1 LILPAVQLT
10 PARPAGKGDAANSTD
25 QGSYPMLKYFLLATV
40 ALSAPATAEMREY
53 RVLSGGN
60 DVGHMNV
67 DVEANRVVIDYDF
80 KNNGRGPTIAE
91 TIALDGNGNPVAWTV
106 QGASTFGNP
115 VDEMFALGNG
125 TAVWR
130 DSTGE
135 GSATGSDALF
145 YIPQNGSPW
154 GAELVVRALLA
165 DEDHTLPVFPA
176 GNATLTEHRTTTFEG
191 AGGPVEV
198 KTYELSGLS
207 LNPNYVMLD
216 AEGEMFAVAG
226 ARFAVIRA
234 GYEAAD
240 AELRNYTQALST
252 ERFVRI
258 QAQAARNF
266 DGPVRVR
273 NAYVF
278 NPETL
283 TREGPHDVVWYG
295 DRISSV
301 QPNGSPVTEGET
313 VIDGA
318 GGTLVPGMYEMHG
331 HISQNVALLN
341 IAAGITSVRD
351 MGNEN
356 DVLDGLVQRITDGT
370 IAGPRITRSGFI
382 EGLSEFSSQTGEL
395 VSTEEEALDQVR
407 WYAARGF
414 HQVKLY
420 NSMTPAWV
428 PTLVEE
434 AHRLGLRVAGHVPAF
449 SNANSMIEAG
459 FDELTHIN
467 QVMLGWVLGPEEDTR
482 TLLRLTAL
490 DRLPA
495 LDLSSA
501 PVQHTLDLMAS
512 NNIAIDPT
520 ITIHENL
527 LLGRNGQ
534 VSPSFTDVFD
544 HMPIGEQRDLQTAWA
559 DVSAEGA
566 DERYSGAFD
575 QVMTTIGM
583 MRERGILIVPGT
595 DMGGSFAY
603 HRELELFERAGY
615 TAPEVLRLA
624 TLGMAEYLGQD
635 EDLGSIEG
643 GNYADFFLVPGD
655 PTTDL
660 SAIKSIAMV
669 VANGTVYFPSDIYP
683 HFGIRPFADAPMV
696 VEAE

>member
-1 LILPAVQLT
+1 MLKKLLLASLILASPA
-10 PARPAGKGDAANSTD
+10 A
-25 QGSYPMLKYFLLATV
+25 
-40 ALSAPATAEMREY
+40 AEMREY

-60 DVGHMNV
+60 DVGHLRV
-67 DVEANRVVIDYDF
+67 DAEGDRVAIDYDY

-91 TIALDGNGNPVAWTV
+91 TITLDAEGYPLRWEIG
-106 QGASTFGNP
+106 GATTFGNL
-115 VDEMFALGNG
+115 VDETFIRENG
-125 TAVWR
+125 RARWR
-130 DSTGE
+130 DATGE
-135 GSATGSDALF
+135 GEAAIADARF
-145 YIPQNGSPW
+145 YIDQNGSPW
-154 GAELVVRALLA
+154 SLALLARALLA
-165 DEDHTLPVFPA
+165 DADNSMAVLP
-176 GNATLTEHRTTTFEG
+176 GGTATLTERGTASYDGPDGAIATTT
-191 AGGPVEV
+191 
-198 KTYELSGLS
+198 YEISGLD
-207 LNPNYVMLD
+207 LNPVYVTLD
-216 AEGEMFAVAG
+216 ADNRLFAFANP
-226 ARFAVIRA
+226 RFAIVRA

-240 AELRNYTQALST
+240 EALRDRAQQLST
-252 ERFVRI
+252 DRFVRI
-258 QAQAARNF
+258 QAEAARNF

-273 NAYVF
+273 NVHIF
-278 NPETL
+278 DPETM
-283 TREGPHDVVWYG
+283 TRTGPRAVVWHN

-301 QPNGSPVTEGET
+301 QPNDAPATEGET
-313 VIDGA
+313 IIDGA

-341 IAAGITSVRD
+341 IAAGVTSVRD

-356 DVLDGLVQRITDGT
+356 AVLDGLIERIADGT

-395 VSTEEEALDQVR
+395 VETEEEALAQVR

-420 NSMTPAWV
+420 NSMTPDWA
-428 PTLVEE
+428 PRLVEE

-449 SNANSMIEAG
+449 SNADAMIAAG

-467 QVMLGWVLGPEEDTR
+467 QVMLGWVLEPHEDTR

-495 LDLSSA
+495 LDLDSA
-501 PVQHTLDLMAS
+501 PVQHTIGLMAQ

-520 ITIHENL
+520 IAIHESL
-527 LLGRNGQ
+527 LLGRNGEI
-534 VSPSFTDVFD
+534 SPSFADIYD
-544 HMPIGEQRDLQTAWA
+544 HMPVGRQRELREAWA

-566 DERYSGAFD
+566 DERYRGAFD
-575 QVMTTIGM
+575 QVMRTISM

-643 GNYADFFLVPGD
+643 GKYADFFLVPGD

-660 SAIKSIAMV
+660 SAIKAIAMV
-669 VANGTVYFPSDIYP
+669 VANGTVYFPADIYP
-683 HFGIRPFADAPMV
+683 HFGIRPFAEPPEMT
-696 VEAE
+696 EAD

>member
-1 LILPAVQLT
+1 
-10 PARPAGKGDAANSTD
+10 
-25 QGSYPMLKYFLLATV
+25 MLKYLLLATV
-40 ALSAPATAEMREY
+40 AFAAPAAAEMREY

-60 DVGHMNV
+60 DVGHLNA
-67 DVEANRVVIDYDF
+67 DVEAERVVIDYDY

-91 TIALDGNGNPVAWTV
+91 TITLDANGLPTGWTV
-106 QGASTFGNP
+106 EGASTFGNP
-115 VDEMFALGNG
+115 VDETFNWSGGNA
-125 TAVWR
+125 TWR
-130 DSTGE
+130 DATGDGAAE
-135 GSATGSDALF
+135 GSEAQF
-145 YIPQNGSPW
+145 YIPQGGSPW
-154 GAELVVRALLA
+154 ALALLARALLA
-165 DEDHTLPVFPA
+165 DDDNSFPVLPGGTASLTPHGTFTFDGPDGSVE
-176 GNATLTEHRTTTFEG
+176 AT
-191 AGGPVEV
+191 
-198 KTYELSGLS
+198 TYEIAGLD
-207 LNPNYVMLD
+207 LNPSYVVLD
-216 AEGEMFAVAG
+216 ADGIFFALASP
-226 ARFAVIRA
+226 RFAIIRA

-240 AELRNYTQALST
+240 AQLRNYAQTLST

-258 QAQAARNF
+258 QAESARNF

-273 NAYVF
+273 NVMVF
-278 NPETL
+278 NPETM
-283 TREGPHDVVWYG
+283 TREGPFDVVWYG
-295 DRISSV
+295 ERISSV

-351 MGNEN
+351 MGNET
-356 DVLDGLVQRITDGT
+356 DVLEGLMDRIADGT

-420 NSMTPAWV
+420 NSMTPEWA
-428 PTLVEE
+428 PALVEE

-449 SNANSMIEAG
+449 SNANAMIEAG

-467 QVMLGWVLGPEEDTR
+467 QVMLGWVLDPDEDTR

-495 LDLSSA
+495 LDLDSA
-501 PVQHTLDLMAS
+501 PVQHTLDLMEA
-512 NNIAIDPT
+512 NQIAIDPT
-520 ITIHENL
+520 ITIHESL
-527 LLGRNGQ
+527 LLGRNGEI
-534 VSPSFTDVFD
+534 SPSFADIFD
-544 HMPIGEQRDLQTAWA
+544 HMPIGQQRSLQEAWS

-566 DERYSGAFD
+566 DERFRGAFD
-575 QVMTTIGM
+575 QIVRTVSM

-615 TAPEVLRLA
+615 TAPEVLRIA

-635 EDLGSIEG
+635 QDLGSIAG

-683 HFGIRPFADAPMV
+683 HFGIRPFADAPTV
-696 VEAE
+696 TEAE

>member
-1 LILPAVQLT
+1 
-10 PARPAGKGDAANSTD
+10 
-25 QGSYPMLKYFLLATV
+25 MFKYFLLATA
-40 ALSAPATAEMREY
+40 ALAAPAAAEMREY

-60 DVGHMNV
+60 DVGHLNA
-67 DVEANRVVIDYDF
+67 DVEAGRVVIDYDY

-91 TIALDGNGNPVAWTV
+91 TITLGANGMPTGWTV
-106 QGASTFGNP
+106 EGASTFGNR
-115 VDEMFALGNG
+115 VDETFSWSNGNA
-125 TAVWR
+125 TWR
-130 DSTGE
+130 DATGE
-135 GSATGSDALF
+135 GAAEASDAQF
-145 YIPQNGSPW
+145 YIPQGGSPW
-154 GAELVVRALLA
+154 SLALLARALLA
-165 DEDHTLPVFPA
+165 DDDRSFDVLPGGTASLTPH
-176 GNATLTEHRTTTFEG
+176 ATSTFEG
-191 AGGPVEV
+191 PDGPVEAT
-198 KTYELSGLS
+198 TYEIAGLD
-207 LNPNYVMLD
+207 LNPSYVMLD
-216 AEGEMFAVAG
+216 GDGVLFAVASP
-226 ARFAVIRA
+226 RFAIVRA

-240 AELRNYTQALST
+240 AALRDYAQTLST

-258 QAQAARNF
+258 QAESARNF
-266 DGPVRVR
+266 EGPVRVR
-273 NAYVF
+273 NVLVF

-283 TREGPHDVVWYG
+283 TREGPYDVVWYG
-295 DRISSV
+295 ERISSV

-341 IAAGITSVRD
+341 IAAGVTSVRD
-351 MGNEN
+351 MGNET
-356 DVLDGLVQRITDGT
+356 DVLEGLMDRIADGT

-395 VSTEEEALDQVR
+395 VSTEEEALDQIR

-414 HQVKLY
+414 HQIKLY
-420 NSMTPAWV
+420 NSMTPDWA
-428 PTLVEE
+428 PTLVAE

-449 SNANSMIEAG
+449 SNANAMIEAG

-467 QVMLGWVLGPEEDTR
+467 QVMLGWVLGPHEDTR

-495 LDLSSA
+495 LDLDSA
-501 PVQHTLDLMAS
+501 PVQHTIDLMAE

-520 ITIHENL
+520 ITIHESL
-527 LLGRNGQ
+527 LLGRNGEI
-534 VSPSFTDVFD
+534 SPSFADIFD
-544 HMPIGEQRDLQTAWA
+544 HMPIGQQRSLQEAWS

-566 DERYSGAFD
+566 DERFRGAFD
-575 QVMTTIGM
+575 QIIRTVSM

-643 GNYADFFLVPGD
+643 GHYADFFLVPGD
-655 PTTDL
+655 PTADL
-660 SAIKSIAMV
+660 GAIKSIAMV

-683 HFGIRPFADAPMV
+683 HFGIRPFADAPAV
-696 VEAE
+696 TEAE

>member
-1 LILPAVQLT
+1 
-10 PARPAGKGDAANSTD
+10 
-25 QGSYPMLKYFLLATV
+25 MFKYFLLATV
-40 ALSAPATAEMREY
+40 ALAAPAAAEMREY

-60 DVGHMNV
+60 DVGHLNA
-67 DVEANRVVIDYDF
+67 DVEADQVVIDYDY

-91 TIALDGNGNPVAWTV
+91 TIALDANGLPIGWTV
-106 QGASTFGNP
+106 EGASTFGNL
-115 VDEMFALGNG
+115 VDEMFSWSDGN
-125 TAVWR
+125 ASWR
-130 DSTGE
+130 D
-135 GSATGSDALF
+135 ATGVGAADASEAQF
-145 YIPQNGSPW
+145 YIPQGGSPW
-154 GAELVVRALLA
+154 AMALLARALLA
-165 DEDHTLPVFPA
+165 DDDNSFAVLP
-176 GNATLTEHRTTTFEG
+176 GGTATLTPHGTTTFEG
-191 AGGPVEV
+191 LDGPVEAT
-198 KTYELSGLS
+198 TYEIAGLD
-207 LNPNYVMLD
+207 LNPSYVTLGAD
-216 AEGEMFAVAG
+216 GVLFAVASP
-226 ARFAVIRA
+226 RFAIIRA

-240 AELRNYTQALST
+240 AQLRDYAQTLST

-258 QAQAARNF
+258 QAESARNF
-266 DGPVRVR
+266 DGPVRVQ
-273 NAYVF
+273 NVLVF
-278 NPETL
+278 NPETM
-283 TREGPHDVVWYG
+283 TREGPYDVVWYG
-295 DRISSV
+295 ERISSV

-351 MGNEN
+351 MGNET
-356 DVLDGLVQRITDGT
+356 DVLEGLINRIADGT

-395 VSTEEEALDQVR
+395 VSTEEAALDQVR

-420 NSMTPAWV
+420 NSMTPAWA
-428 PTLVEE
+428 PALVEE

-449 SNANSMIEAG
+449 SNANAMIEAG

-467 QVMLGWVLGPEEDTR
+467 QVMLGWVLEPEEDTR

-495 LDLSSA
+495 LDLNSA
-501 PVQHTLDLMAS
+501 PVQHTLDLMTE

-520 ITIHENL
+520 ITIHESL
-527 LLGRNGQ
+527 LLGRNGEI
-534 VSPSFTDVFD
+534 SPSFADIFD
-544 HMPIGEQRDLQTAWA
+544 HMPIGQQRGLQEAWS

-566 DERYSGAFD
+566 DERYRGAFD
-575 QVMTTIGM
+575 QVMRTVTM

-603 HRELELFERAGY
+603 HRELELFERVGY

-635 EDLGSIEG
+635 EDLGSIVG
-643 GNYADFFLVPGD
+643 GSYADFFLVPGD

-660 SAIKSIAMV
+660 NAIKSIAMV

-683 HFGIRPFADAPMV
+683 HFGIRPFADAPV
-696 VEAE
+696 VTEAE

>member
-1 LILPAVQLT
+1 
-10 PARPAGKGDAANSTD
+10 
-25 QGSYPMLKYFLLATV
+25 MFKYLLLATV
-40 ALSAPATAEMREY
+40 ALAAPAAAEMREY

-60 DVGHMNV
+60 DVGHLNA
-67 DVEANRVVIDYDF
+67 DVEAGRVVIDYDY

-91 TIALDGNGNPVAWTV
+91 TITLDDNGMPTGWTV
-106 QGASTFGNP
+106 EGASTFGNP
-115 VDEMFALGNG
+115 VDETFSWSNG
-125 TAVWR
+125 DAAWR
-130 DSTGE
+130 DATGE
-135 GSATGSDALF
+135 GAAAASDAQF
-145 YIPQNGSPW
+145 YIPQGGSPW
-154 GAELVVRALLA
+154 SLALLARALLA
-165 DEDHTLPVFPA
+165 DNDHSFDVLPGGTASLTPH
-176 GNATLTEHRTTTFEG
+176 ATSTFEG
-191 AGGPVEV
+191 PDGPVEAT
-198 KTYELSGLS
+198 TYEIAGLD
-207 LNPNYVMLD
+207 LNPSYVMLD
-216 AEGEMFAVAG
+216 GDGVLFAVASP
-226 ARFAVIRA
+226 RFAIIRA

-240 AELRNYTQALST
+240 AALRDYAQTLST

-258 QAQAARNF
+258 QAESARNF
-266 DGPVRVR
+266 EGPVRVR
-273 NAYVF
+273 NVQVF
-278 NPETL
+278 NPETM
-283 TREGPHDVVWYG
+283 TREGPYDVVWYG
-295 DRISSV
+295 ERISSV
-301 QPNGSPVTEGET
+301 QPGGSPVTEGET

-341 IAAGITSVRD
+341 IAAGVTSVRD
-351 MGNEN
+351 MGNET
-356 DVLDGLVQRITDGT
+356 DVLEGLMDRIADGT

-395 VSTEEEALDQVR
+395 VSTEEEALAQVR

-420 NSMTPAWV
+420 NSMTPDWA
-428 PTLVEE
+428 PTLVAE

-449 SNANSMIEAG
+449 SNANAMIEAG

-467 QVMLGWVLGPEEDTR
+467 QVMLGWVLEPHEDTR

-495 LDLSSA
+495 LDLDSA
-501 PVQHTLDLMAS
+501 PVQHTINLMAE

-520 ITIHENL
+520 ITIHESL
-527 LLGRNGQ
+527 LLSRNGEI
-534 VSPSFTDVFD
+534 SPSFADIFD
-544 HMPIGEQRDLQTAWA
+544 HMPIGQQRSLQQAWS

-566 DERYSGAFD
+566 DERFRGAFD
-575 QVMTTIGM
+575 QIIRTVTM

-615 TAPEVLRLA
+615 TAPEVLSLA

-660 SAIKSIAMV
+660 GAIKSIAMV
-669 VANGTVYFPSDIYP
+669 VANGTIYFPSDIYP
-683 HFGIRPFADAPMV
+683 HFGIRPFADAPSV
-696 VEAE
+696 TEAE

>member
-1 LILPAVQLT
+1 MVKHL
-10 PARPAGKGDAANSTD
+10 
-25 QGSYPMLKYFLLATV
+25 LLAT
-40 ALSAPATAEMREY
+40 ALIAAPAAAEMREY

-60 DVGHMNV
+60 DVGHLNV
-67 DVEANRVVIDYDF
+67 DAEPGQVVIDYDF

-91 TIALDGNGNPVAWTV
+91 TVSLDANGLPTDWTV
-106 QGASTFGNP
+106 EGSTTFGSL
-115 VDEMFALGNG
+115 VDEMFAWNDGNPN
-125 TAVWR
+125 WR
-130 DSTGE
+130 D
-135 GSATGSDALF
+135 ATGDGVADASAAQF
-145 YIPQNGSPW
+145 YIPQSGSPW
-154 GAELVVRALLA
+154 TLALLARALLA
-165 DEDHTLPVFPA
+165 DEDRSLDVLP
-176 GNATLTEHRTTTFEG
+176 GGTATLTAHATTTFDG
-191 AGGPVEV
+191 PDGPVEAT
-198 KTYELSGLS
+198 TYEIAGLD
-207 LNPNYVMLD
+207 LNPSYVMLD
-216 AEGEMFAVAG
+216 SDNVMFAVASP
-226 ARFAVIRA
+226 RFAIIRA

-240 AELRNYTQALST
+240 AQLRDYTQTLST

-258 QAQAARNF
+258 QAESARNF
-266 DGPVRVR
+266 NGPVRVR

-278 NPETL
+278 NPDTM
-283 TREGPHDVVWYG
+283 TREGPFDVVWHG
-295 DRISSV
+295 ERIAGV

-341 IAAGITSVRD
+341 IAAGVTSVRD

-356 DVLDGLVQRITDGT
+356 DVLDGLIARIADGT

-395 VSTEEEALDQVR
+395 VETEGEALDQVR

-414 HQVKLY
+414 HQIKLY
-420 NSMTPAWV
+420 NSMTPEWA
-428 PTLVEE
+428 PRLVEE
-434 AHRLGLRVAGHVPAF
+434 AHRLGMRVTGHVPAF
-449 SNANSMIEAG
+449 SNANAMIAAG

-467 QVMLGWVLGPEEDTR
+467 QIMLGWVLEPDEDTR

-490 DRLPA
+490 DRLPT
-495 LDLSSA
+495 LDLDSA
-501 PVQHTLDLMAS
+501 PVQHTIGLMAE
-512 NNIAIDPT
+512 NNIVLDPT
-520 ITIHENL
+520 VAIHEAL
-527 LLGRNGQ
+527 LLSRNGEI
-534 VSPSFTDVFD
+534 SPGFVDVFD
-544 HMPIGEQRDLQTAWA
+544 HMPVGQQRSLRQAWS

-566 DERYSGAFD
+566 DERYRGAFD
-575 QVMTTIGM
+575 QIVRTISM
-583 MRERGILIVPGT
+583 MRERGIFLVPGT

-643 GNYADFFLVPGD
+643 GKYADFFLVPGD

-660 SAIKSIAMV
+660 AAIKSIAMV

-683 HFGIRPFADAPMV
+683 RFGIRPFAEAPAV
-696 VEAE
+696 TAAD

>member
-1 LILPAVQLT
+1 MFKYLLFATALIA
-10 PARPAGKGDAANSTD
+10 
-25 QGSYPMLKYFLLATV
+25 
-40 ALSAPATAEMREY
+40 APAAAELREY

-60 DVGHMNV
+60 DVGHLNV
-67 DVEANRVVIDYDF
+67 DAEPAQVVIDYDF

-91 TIALDGNGNPVAWTV
+91 TIALDANGLPTAWTV
-106 QGASTFGNP
+106 EGSTTFGNL
-115 VDEMFALGNG
+115 VDEMFRWDDGN
-125 TAVWR
+125 ASWR
-130 DSTGE
+130 DATGV
-135 GSATGSDALF
+135 GATDGSDAQF
-145 YIPQNGSPW
+145 YIPQGGSPW
-154 GAELVVRALLA
+154 TLALLARALLA
-165 DEDHTLPVFPA
+165 DEDRSLDVLP
-176 GNATLTEHRTTTFEG
+176 GGTATLTPHATTTFDG
-191 AGGPVEV
+191 PDGPVEAT
-198 KTYELSGLS
+198 TYEIAGLD
-207 LNPNYVMLD
+207 LNPSYVMLD
-216 AEGEMFAVAG
+216 SDNVMFAIASP
-226 ARFAVIRA
+226 RFAIIRA

-240 AELRNYTQALST
+240 AQLRDYAQTLST

-258 QAQAARNF
+258 QAESARNY
-266 DGPVRVR
+266 DGPVRVQ
-273 NAYVF
+273 NAYIF
-278 NPETL
+278 NPETM
-283 TREGPHDVVWYG
+283 TREGPFDVVWRG
-295 DRISSV
+295 ERIASV

-341 IAAGITSVRD
+341 IAAGVTSVRD

-356 DVLDGLVQRITDGT
+356 DVLDGLIERIADGT

-395 VSTEEEALDQVR
+395 VETEEEALDQVR

-420 NSMTPAWV
+420 NSMTPEWA
-428 PTLVEE
+428 PRLVEE

-449 SNANSMIEAG
+449 SNANAMIEAG

-467 QVMLGWVLGPEEDTR
+467 QVMLGWVLEPEEDTR

-495 LDLSSA
+495 LDLDSA
-501 PVQHTLDLMAS
+501 PVQHTINLMAE
-512 NNIAIDPT
+512 NAIAIDPT
-520 ITIHENL
+520 ITIHEAL
-527 LLGRNGQ
+527 LLGRNGE
-534 VSPSFTDVFD
+534 VSPGFADIFD
-544 HMPIGEQRDLQTAWA
+544 HMPIGQQRSLQEAWA

-566 DERYSGAFD
+566 DERYRGAFD
-575 QVMTTIGM
+575 QIMRTIST

-615 TAPEVLRLA
+615 SAPEVLRLA

-635 EDLGSIEG
+635 EDLGSIDG
-643 GNYADFFLVPGD
+643 GKYADFFLVPGD
-655 PTTDL
+655 PTADL
-660 SAIKSIAMV
+660 GAIKSIAMV

-683 HFGIRPFADAPMV
+683 HFGIRPFAEAPAV
-696 VEAE
+696 TEAD

>member
-1 LILPAVQLT
+1 
-10 PARPAGKGDAANSTD
+10 
-25 QGSYPMLKYFLLATV
+25 MLKYLLLATV
-40 ALSAPATAEMREY
+40 AFAAPAAAEMREY

-60 DVGHMNV
+60 DVGHLNA
-67 DVEANRVVIDYDF
+67 DVEAERVVIDYDY

-91 TIALDGNGNPVAWTV
+91 TITLDANGLPTGWTV
-106 QGASTFGNP
+106 EGASTFGNP
-115 VDEMFALGNG
+115 VDETFNWSGGNA
-125 TAVWR
+125 TWR
-130 DSTGE
+130 DATGDGAAE
-135 GSATGSDALF
+135 GSEAQF
-145 YIPQNGSPW
+145 YIPQGGSPW
-154 GAELVVRALLA
+154 ALALLARALLA
-165 DEDHTLPVFPA
+165 DDDNSFPVLPGGTA
-176 GNATLTEHRTTTFEG
+176 SLTPHGTFTFDG
-191 AGGPVEV
+191 PDGPVEAT
-198 KTYELSGLS
+198 TYEIAGLD
-207 LNPNYVMLD
+207 LNPSYVVLD
-216 AEGEMFAVAG
+216 ADGIFFALASP
-226 ARFAVIRA
+226 RFAIIRA

-240 AELRNYTQALST
+240 AQLRNYAQTLST

-258 QAQAARNF
+258 QAESARNF

-273 NAYVF
+273 NVMVF
-278 NPETL
+278 NPETM
-283 TREGPHDVVWYG
+283 TREGPFDVVWYG
-295 DRISSV
+295 ERISSV

-351 MGNEN
+351 MGNET
-356 DVLDGLVQRITDGT
+356 DVLEGLMDRIADGT

-420 NSMTPAWV
+420 NSMTPEWA
-428 PTLVEE
+428 PALVEE

-449 SNANSMIEAG
+449 SNANAMIEAG

-467 QVMLGWVLGPEEDTR
+467 QVMLGWVLDPDEDTR

-495 LDLSSA
+495 LHLDSA
-501 PVQHTLDLMAS
+501 PVQHTLDLMEA
-512 NNIAIDPT
+512 NQIAIDPT
-520 ITIHENL
+520 ITIHESL
-527 LLGRNGQ
+527 LLGRNGEI
-534 VSPSFTDVFD
+534 SPSFADIFD
-544 HMPIGEQRDLQTAWA
+544 HMPIGQQRSLQEAWS

-566 DERYSGAFD
+566 DERFRGAFD
-575 QVMTTIGM
+575 QIVRTVSM

-615 TAPEVLRLA
+615 TAPEVLRIA

-635 EDLGSIEG
+635 QDLGSIAG

-683 HFGIRPFADAPMV
+683 HFGIRPFADAPTV
-696 VEAE
+696 TEAE

>member
-1 LILPAVQLT
+1 MLKKLLLASLILASPA
-10 PARPAGKGDAANSTD
+10 A
-25 QGSYPMLKYFLLATV
+25 
-40 ALSAPATAEMREY
+40 AEMREY

-60 DVGHMNV
+60 DVGHLRV
-67 DVEANRVVIDYDF
+67 DAEGDRVAIDYDY

-91 TIALDGNGNPVAWTV
+91 TITLDAEGYPLRWEIE
-106 QGASTFGNP
+106 GATTFGNL
-115 VDEMFALGNG
+115 VDETFVRENG
-125 TAVWR
+125 RARWR
-130 DSTGE
+130 DATGE
-135 GSATGSDALF
+135 GEAAIADARF
-145 YIPQNGSPW
+145 YIDQNGSPW
-154 GAELVVRALLA
+154 SLALLARALLA
-165 DEDHTLPVFPA
+165 DADNSMAVLP
-176 GNATLTEHRTTTFEG
+176 GGIATLTERGTAGYDGPDGTVRTTT
-191 AGGPVEV
+191 
-198 KTYELSGLS
+198 YEISGLD
-207 LNPNYVMLD
+207 LNPVYVTLD
-216 AEGEMFAVAG
+216 ADNRLFAFASP
-226 ARFAVIRA
+226 RFAIVRA

-240 AELRNYTQALST
+240 AALRDRAQQLST

-258 QAQAARNF
+258 QAEAARNF

-273 NAYVF
+273 NVHIF
-278 NPETL
+278 DPETM
-283 TREGPHDVVWYG
+283 TRTGPHAVVWHN

-301 QPNGSPVTEGET
+301 QPNDAPATEGET
-313 VIDGA
+313 IVDGA

-341 IAAGITSVRD
+341 IAAGVTSVRD

-356 DVLDGLVQRITDGT
+356 DVLDGLIERIADGT

-395 VSTEEEALDQVR
+395 VETEEEALAQVR

-420 NSMTPAWV
+420 NSMTPDWA
-428 PTLVEE
+428 PRLVEE

-449 SNANSMIEAG
+449 SNADAMIAAG

-467 QVMLGWVLGPEEDTR
+467 QVMLGWVLEPHEDTR

-495 LDLSSA
+495 LDLDSA
-501 PVQHTLDLMAS
+501 PVQHTIGLMAQ

-520 ITIHENL
+520 IAIHESL
-527 LLGRNGQ
+527 LLGRNGEI
-534 VSPSFTDVFD
+534 SPSFADIYD
-544 HMPIGEQRDLQTAWA
+544 HMPVGRQRELREAWA

-566 DERYSGAFD
+566 DERYRGAFD
-575 QVMTTIGM
+575 QVMRTISM

-643 GNYADFFLVPGD
+643 GKYADFFLVPGD

-660 SAIKSIAMV
+660 SAIKAIAMV
-669 VANGTVYFPSDIYP
+669 VANGTVYFPADIYP
-683 HFGIRPFADAPMV
+683 HFGIRPFAEPPEMT
-696 VEAE
+696 EAD

>member
-1 LILPAVQLT
+1 MFKKL
-10 PARPAGKGDAANSTD
+10 
-25 QGSYPMLKYFLLATV
+25 LLATLII
-40 ALSAPATAEMREY
+40 ASPAAAEMREY

-60 DVGHMNV
+60 DVGHLRV
-67 DVEANRVVIDYDF
+67 DIEGSQVAIDYDY

-91 TIALDGNGNPVAWTV
+91 ELTLDGNGYPINWQIT
-106 QGASTFGNP
+106 GASTFGNP
-115 VDEMFALGNG
+115 IDEMFRIENG
-125 TAVWR
+125 MASWR
-130 DSTGE
+130 DATGTGE
-135 GSATGSDALF
+135 AEIGEARF
-145 YIPQNGSPW
+145 YVDQNGSPW
-154 GAELVVRALLA
+154 SLALLARALLA
-165 DEDHTLPVFPA
+165 DEDNSMPILPGGSARLVA
-176 GNATLTEHRTTTFEG
+176 HGDAIFEG
-191 AGGPVEV
+191 DGGPVSAT
-198 KTYELSGLS
+198 TYEIAGLD
-207 LNPNYVMLD
+207 LNPVYVTLD
-216 AEGEMFAVAG
+216 SEHRLFAFASP
-226 ARFAVIRA
+226 RFAVVRA

-240 AELRNYTQALST
+240 QALREYAQQLST

-258 QAQAARNF
+258 QAESARNF

-273 NAYVF
+273 NVHIF
-278 NPETL
+278 DPETM
-283 TREGPHDVVWYG
+283 TRTGPHAVVWNNE
-295 DRISSV
+295 RISSI
-301 QPNGSPVTEGET
+301 QPNDAPATDGET
-313 VIDGA
+313 IIDGA

-341 IAAGITSVRD
+341 IAAGVTSVRD

-356 DVLDGLVQRITDGT
+356 DVLDGLIERIEDGT

-395 VSTEEEALDQVR
+395 VETEEEALDQVR

-420 NSMTPAWV
+420 NSMTPEWA
-428 PTLVEE
+428 PRLVEE

-449 SNANSMIEAG
+449 SNANAMIEAG

-467 QVMLGWVLGPEEDTR
+467 QVMLGWVLDPEEDTR

-495 LDLSSA
+495 LDLDSE
-501 PVQHTLDLMAS
+501 PVQHTINLMAE

-520 ITIHENL
+520 ITIHESL
-527 LLGRNGQ
+527 LLGRNGE
-534 VSPSFTDVFD
+534 VSPSFVDIFGN
-544 HMPIGEQRDLQTAWA
+544 MPIGRQRGLQEAWA

-566 DERYSGAFD
+566 DERYRGAFD
-575 QVMTTIGM
+575 QVMRTISM
-583 MRERGILIVPGT
+583 MRERGILVVPGT

-624 TLGMAEYLGQD
+624 TLGMAEYLAQD

-643 GNYADFFLVPGD
+643 GKYADFFLIPGD
-655 PTTDL
+655 PTQDL
-660 SAIKSIAMV
+660 GAIKSIAMV

-683 HFGIRPFADAPMV
+683 HFGITPFAEAPEF
-696 VEAE
+696 VESDD